1 MIYNG
6 HSFKNF
12 KPIDEADEDSI
23 VWAKDIQ
30 AIKDTKA
37 KLVVCRSYYPALLM
51 IDKHYILD
59 SNPRLKYIEIM
70 NEFVEESWNEGGK
83 QGIGTFVHPSAIIF
97 EDVTMGKDCII
108 HPYVVIGSPGFGFEQ
123 GVKFPQ
129 IGGVIIGDNVEIQAM
144 TNVDRGTL
152 GNVIIGD
159 NTKIDTQCHVGHNT
173 KIGKNCI
180 ICAKSM
186 LGGSTTIGDNV
197 FIAPNT
203 VILTRNIHIGDNAF
217 IGTGSLITKNV
228 KAGDRVMG
236 CPAKSIL

>member
-23 VWAKDIQ
+23 VWATSAQ

-37 KLVVCRSYYPALLM
+37 KVIVCEFVHILIPG
-51 IDKHYILD
+51 KKYIFAE
-59 SNPRLKYIEIM
+59 NPRLKYIEIM
-70 NEFVEESWNEGGK
+70 NKFVKESRKEGGK
-83 QGIGTFVHPSAIIF
+83 QGAGTFIHPTAIIY
-97 EDVTMGKDCII
+97 EDVTIGENCII
-108 HPYVVIGSPGFGFEQ
+108 HPYVVIGSPGFGFEK
-123 GVKFPQ
+123 GVKFPY

-152 GNVIIGD
+152 GNVLIGD

-186 LGGSTTIGDNV
+186 LGGNTIIGDNV

-203 VILTRNIHIGDNAF
+203 VILTRNIHIGDNAS
-217 IGTGSLITKNV
+217 IGTGSLITKDV

-236 CPAKSIL
+236 FPAKSIK

>member
-6 HSFKNF
+6 HTFKNF

-23 VWAKDIQ
+23 VWGTDIQ
-30 AIKDTKA
+30 AIRDTKA
-37 KLVVCRSYYPALLM
+37 KLIVCGHIRSVSLLGK
-51 IDKHYILD
+51 IQIFAE
-59 SNPRLKYIEIM
+59 NPRLKYIEIM
-70 NEFVEESWNEGGK
+70 NEFIEESWDEGGK
-83 QGIGTFVHPSAIIF
+83 QGPGTFVHSMAVIY
-97 EDVTMGKDCII
+97 EDVTIGKDCII
-108 HPYVVIGSPGFGFEQ
+108 HPYVAIGSPGFGFEQ
-123 GVKFPQ
+123 GIKFPH

-144 TNVDRGTL
+144 TNVDRGAL

-180 ICAKSM
+180 ICAQSM
-186 LGGSTTIGDNV
+186 LGGNTTIGDNV
-197 FIAPNT
+197 YISPNT

-217 IGTGSLITKNV
+217 IGTGSLITKDV

-236 CPAKSIL
+236 SPAKSIL